1 MCCTGWPRQGGEA
14 LLHRDWIAA
23 ICHMAFLLSIGVFI
37 LCRASR
43 DISNLLS
50 PALFRLEPERRKERK
65 KRGQQAIRWPP
76 SRRVALGQP
85 IHSRWFF
92 LSLARVLWFR
102 PRLVILKA
110 IVVLFLS
117 FSPFHSIASHCR
129 AKIYFYFP
137 SSLRLWLSHFY
148 AYHYI
153 ILSLSLLKKNQN
165 QRHLLLLL
173 PASSWILICTR
184 SSFFFWSVGRH
195 PPTVWRIDWW
205 LVAWFSSAAF
215 CFMCICY
222 CWRSESAGLLRL
234 LLLSPSAV
242 VRSALRH
249 SMLLCFYFCNLKK
262 QWVFF
267 FFFFFLFLRVDVT
280 TNVCRVALE
289 RP

>member
-50 PALFRLEPERRKERK
+50 PALLRLEPERRKERK

-76 SRRVALGQP
+76 SRRVALDQP
-85 IHSRWFF
+85 ILSRWFF

-117 FSPFHSIASHCR
+117 FSPFHSIATHCR

-153 ILSLSLLKKNQN
+153 ILSLSL
-165 QRHLLLLL
+165 
-173 PASSWILICTR
+173 
-184 SSFFFWSVGRH
+184 
-195 PPTVWRIDWW
+195 
-205 LVAWFSSAAF
+205 
-215 CFMCICY
+215 
-222 CWRSESAGLLRL
+222 
-234 LLLSPSAV
+234 SP
-242 VRSALRH
+242 
-249 SMLLCFYFCNLKK
+249 
-262 QWVFF
+262 
-267 FFFFFLFLRVDVT
+267 
-280 TNVCRVALE
+280 
-289 RP
+289 